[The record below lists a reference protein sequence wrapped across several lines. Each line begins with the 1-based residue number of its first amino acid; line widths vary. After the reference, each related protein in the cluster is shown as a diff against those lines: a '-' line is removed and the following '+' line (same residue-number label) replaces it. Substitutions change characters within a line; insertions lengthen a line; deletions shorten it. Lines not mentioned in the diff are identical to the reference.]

1 MNDMKHPAGHV
12 LQAYHD
18 GELDPSAAAE
28 VAAHCEA
35 VRGLPG
41 RAGRLQRMGQ
51 LLADVPAPEL
61 PRSVWHR
68 VRPGRARESRLR
80 PAFAIAACAAGIVL
94 GVLLGPIQFSAE
106 ETGTD
111 LAWSE
116 TVTVWNGDATSPLLA
131 VYETEQE

>member
-12 LQAYHD
+12 LQTYHD
-18 GELDPSAAAE
+18 GELDSSTAMN
-28 VAAHCEA
+28 VSAHCEGCA
-35 VRGLPG
+35 AC
-41 RAGRLQRMGQ
+41 RAELAALQRMGQ

-61 PRSVWHR
+61 PHSVWHR
-68 VRPGRARESRLR
+68 VRPGQARESRFR

-116 TVTVWNGDATSPLLA
+116 TVTVWNGDATAPLLA
-131 VYETEQE
+131 VYESKEE